1 MVFTLVIVTVNMS
14 NLKWSGKSWDG
25 IVKADGFGY
34 YAYLPA
40 VFVYQDLNFGFFE
53 KMEGGKYYD
62 SNLYYD
68 YRQQAGGNTINKYYC
83 GTALVQSPFYLAAH
97 LIAKNKDGYSKPYKI
112 AWSIGALFY
121 FALGIFALNKLLLL
135 FNIKESTRCIVIPAT
150 VFGTNLFFY
159 TVGEPGMSHL
169 YSFSFVTL
177 FLLSIRRYFLNLQLK
192 HLLWSSVFLG
202 LIVLIRPVNLM
213 TILAIP
219 LMADSKIQL
228 ITGYK
233 NAVSR
238 FKYILICAGVI
249 IALVSI
255 QAILYKIQTGQF
267 LVYSYGEEGFNFLS
281 PHFSDILFSY
291 RKGLFVY
298 TPMYLIAL
306 AGFITYYRKSVWT
319 SLWASLFFIFITYIL
334 SSWHQ
339 WYYGGSFSS
348 RVYVE
353 YLPYFALGLAL
364 MLKNLNKLK
373 LYALVLIL
381 FMVTAVCQIQTYQYR
396 YYHIHWS
403 EMNREK
409 YWDTFLRIDRIIFK
423 EDSKNKY

>member
-14 NLKWSGKSWDG
+14 NLKWSDKSWDG

-40 VFVYQDLNFGFFE
+40 VFVYHDLNFSFFE

-62 SNLYYD
+62 PNLYFD
-68 YRQQAGGNTINKYYC
+68 YRQQAHGNTINKYYC
-83 GTALVQSPFYLAAH
+83 GTALVQSPFYFAAH
-97 LIAKNKDGYSKPYKI
+97 LLAKEKDGYSKPYKI

-121 FALGIFALNKLLLL
+121 LAVGLIALNRLLLQ
-135 FNIKESTRCIVIPAT
+135 FNIKERTRCFVLPAT
-150 VFGTNLFFY
+150 LFGTNLYFY
-159 TVGEPGMSHL
+159 TIGEPGMSHL
-169 YSFSFVTL
+169 YSFAFVAL
-177 FLLSIRRYFLNLQLK
+177 FLLSVRKYFLNPQIK
-192 HLLWSSVFLG
+192 YLLWSSVFLG
-202 LIVLIRPVNLM
+202 IIVLIRPVNLM
-213 TILAIP
+213 TILALP
-219 LMADSKIQL
+219 LMSDSKFQL
-228 ITGYK
+228 INGYK
-233 NAVSR
+233 YAVSR
-238 FKYILICAGVI
+238 FKYILVFACIF
-249 IALVSI
+249 IAIVSI
-255 QAILYKIQTGQF
+255 QAIIYKIQTGRF

-298 TPMYLIAL
+298 TPMYLIAFI
-306 AGFITYYRKSVWT
+306 GFVVYYRKSAWT
-319 SLWASLFFIFITYIL
+319 SLWAVAFFILISYVL

-364 MLKNLNKLK
+364 FMNNFNKLK
-373 LYALVLIL
+373 LSALVLIL

-409 YWDTFLRIDRIIFK
+409 YWNTFLRIDRIIYK
-423 EDSKNKY
+423 GDSKNKH